1 MVERTDELRDDIER
15 RRQDITQT
23 VDELQNRVSPGRI
36 MSRGRYRL
44 RRWIID
50 KRDQIM
56 GNEEPDYPWQQPER
70 GYYGQQGQ
78 VSGSSEESITER
90 VSQAASEVG
99 DRVSHVASETGDRMS
114 EAASEI
120 KEKVSHAPGQIRQQT
135 RGNPMAAGL
144 IAFGGGLLLGTI
156 LPETRTEHDI
166 ARRVEPQVSR
176 AVGEAR
182 DLGREVMEDV
192 KDGADHA
199 MEQVK
204 ETVSEAGQHLKDDA
218 SDAVERTRDR
228 TSDS

>member
-15 RRQDITQT
+15 RRQNITHT
-23 VDELQNRVSPGRI
+23 VNELQNRVSPGRI
-36 MSRGRYRL
+36 MSRSRYRV
-44 RRWIID
+44 RRWVID

-56 GNEEPDYPWQQPER
+56 GNEKPDYPWQQHYDQHRP
-70 GYYGQQGQ
+70 
-78 VSGSSEESITER
+78 VSSSREESITER
-90 VSQAASEVG
+90 VSQAASEAG
-99 DRVSHVASETGDRMS
+99 DRVSHVASETGERMS

-120 KEKVSHAPGQIRQQT
+120 KEKVTHAPGQIRQQT

-144 IAFGGGLLLGTI
+144 IAFGGGLLLGTM

-182 DLGREVMEDV
+182 EAGREVMEDV
-192 KDGADHA
+192 KVDADHA

-204 ETVSEAGQHLKDDA
+204 EAASEAGQHLKDDA